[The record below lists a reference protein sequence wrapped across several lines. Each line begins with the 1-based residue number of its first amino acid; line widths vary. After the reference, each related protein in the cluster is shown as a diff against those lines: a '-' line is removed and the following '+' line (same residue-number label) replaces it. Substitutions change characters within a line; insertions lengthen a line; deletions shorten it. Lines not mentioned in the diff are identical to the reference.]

1 MSLVG
6 IAGMAIACVVMHLAP
21 SLAVAVGVLFLFGF
35 SWSFP
40 VANLTPMALE
50 LGTAARAGS
59 LAGAFLLVQ
68 SLAGVVGP
76 SIVGYWFD
84 VAGSKRA
91 LFVLLAMFLAGAFG
105 LLATLAPGFGEAGE
119 RSSAT
124 PRGEAVG
131 NVPSPLFGT
140 E

>member
-1 MSLVG
+1 
-6 IAGMAIACVVMHLAP
+6 
-21 SLAVAVGVLFLFGF
+21 
-35 SWSFP
+35 
-40 VANLTPMALE
+40 E

-68 SLAGVVGP
+68 SLAGVRGP

-91 LFVLLAMFLAGAFG
+91 LFVLLAMFLAGAFA
-105 LLATLAPGFGEAGE
+105 LMATLAPGFGEAE
-119 RSSAT
+119 KRSSAAR
-124 PRGEAVG
+124 RGEGVG
-131 NVPSPLFGT
+131 NVPSPLFGA